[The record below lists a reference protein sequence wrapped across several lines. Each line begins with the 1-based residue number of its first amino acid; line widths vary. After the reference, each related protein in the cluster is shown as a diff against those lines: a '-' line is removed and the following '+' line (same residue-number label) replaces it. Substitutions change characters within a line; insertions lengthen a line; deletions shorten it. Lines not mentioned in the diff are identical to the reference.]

1 LHTEIFG
8 KQGKPAMAHRDLKSK
23 NILVTSNG
31 SCVIADFGLA
41 VTHSHVTG
49 QLDLG
54 NNPKVGT
61 KRYMAPEVLDER
73 CVLIGSTKKNIF
85 TLTICLLQH

>member
-1 LHTEIFG
+1 
-8 KQGKPAMAHRDLKSK
+8 
-23 NILVTSNG
+23 
-31 SCVIADFGLA
+31 
-41 VTHSHVTG
+41 
-49 QLDLG
+49 
-54 NNPKVGT
+54 VGT